1 MFIVDRIEGN
11 IAVVEFGDT
20 YLDIPLS
27 YFKEDISE
35 GDVLYLTVDK
45 NETEHR
51 KMSTESRLNRLFNKS
66 KNWGGFWDEI

>member
-11 IAVVEFGDT
+11 IAVVEFEDT

-27 YFKEDISE
+27 CFKEEISE

-51 KMSTESRLNRLFNKS
+51 KMSTKARLDRLFNKS
-66 KNWGGFWDEI
+66 KN

>member
-11 IAVVEFGDT
+11 IAVVEFEDT

-27 YFKEDISE
+27 CFKEEISE

-45 NETEHR
+45 EETEHR
-51 KMSTESRLNRLFNKS
+51 KMSTKARLDRLFNKS
-66 KNWGGFWDEI
+66 KN

>member
-11 IAVVEFGDT
+11 IAVVEFEDT

-27 YFKEDISE
+27 FFKEEISE

-45 NETEHR
+45 EETEHR
-51 KMSTESRLNRLFNKS
+51 KMSTKARLDKLFNKS
-66 KNWGGFWDEI
+66 RN

>member
-11 IAVVEFGDT
+11 IAVVEFEDT

-27 YFKEDISE
+27 CFKEEISE

-45 NETEHR
+45 EETEHR
-51 KMSTESRLNRLFNKS
+51 KMSTKAILDRLFNKS
-66 KNWGGFWDEI
+66 KN